1 MVAGDTKS
9 KRTLPDSPAPRS
21 SILISFLAIMRSR
34 LIWFSISSLP
44 EGKGDERE
52 EGGEK
57 GRGGSVRVYSRALA
71 SSSMPED
78 WTQPIVKRRE
88 REKGGGGQEWKERA
102 GRGWGG

>member
-78 WTQPIVKRRE
+78 WTQPIVRME
-88 REKGGGGQEWKERA
+88 GGVGGES
-102 GRGWGG
+102 GRGRGG